1 MPMVQKKNREH
12 CPIAGFDVASVFCHE
27 SLMENIYYPSA
38 VYLIPKTKIKNR
50 ANRHKNKGKKKQ
62 QQKVIHRHSVK
73 ESNTEVNKG

>member
-1 MPMVQKKNREH
+1 
-12 CPIAGFDVASVFCHE
+12 
-27 SLMENIYYPSA
+27 MENIYNPSA